1 LTKTYVI
8 HKIKFMNVELPQR
21 TSDVDTSLRNAA
33 KATEES
39 WLDAIEALVQLR
51 KKKNLTQKDV
61 GLALGV
67 SQESISQ
74 FENGEANPSI
84 RRIKLYAMAIG
95 VSVDF
100 KIVDTGFTPDYHL
113 IPEAT
118 VITKRT
124 KPGPR
129 STKAKVTV

>member
-1 LTKTYVI
+1 MTKTFDI
-8 HKIKFMNVELPQR
+8 HKIKFMKVAVSQR
-21 TSDVDTSLRNAA
+21 TNDVDASLRNAA

-95 VSVDF
+95 VSVEF

-113 IPEAT
+113 APEAT
-118 VITKRT
+118 VIAKRI

-129 STKAKVTV
+129 STKAKVAV

>member
-1 LTKTYVI
+1 MKVA
-8 HKIKFMNVELPQR
+8 VSQR
-21 TSDVDTSLRNAA
+21 TNDVDASLRNAA

-95 VSVDF
+95 VSVEF

-113 IPEAT
+113 APEAT
-118 VITKRT
+118 VIAKRI

-129 STKAKVTV
+129 STKAKVAV

>member
-1 LTKTYVI
+1 MK
-8 HKIKFMNVELPQR
+8 MAR
-21 TSDVDTSLRNAA
+21 SSTSTGAETSLRDAA
-33 KATEES
+33 RATEES

-51 KKKNLTQKDV
+51 KKKNLSQKDV

-74 FENGEANPSI
+74 FESGEANPSI

-95 VSVDF
+95 VSVELKVIDS
-100 KIVDTGFTPDYHL
+100 GFTPDYHL
-113 IPEAT
+113 APEAT
-118 VITKRT
+118 VIAKRI

-129 STKAKVTV
+129 STKAKVNA

>member
-1 LTKTYVI
+1 MTVG
-8 HKIKFMNVELPQR
+8 LPQR

-100 KIVDTGFTPDYHL
+100 TIVDTGFTPDYHL
-113 IPEAT
+113 NPDAN
-118 VITKRT
+118 VIAKRT

-129 STKAKVTV
+129 STKAKVAV